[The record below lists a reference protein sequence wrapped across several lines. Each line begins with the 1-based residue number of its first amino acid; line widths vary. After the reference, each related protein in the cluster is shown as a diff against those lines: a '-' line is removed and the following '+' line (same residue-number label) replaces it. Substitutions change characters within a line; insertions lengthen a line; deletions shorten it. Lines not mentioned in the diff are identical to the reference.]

1 MAACVKALGQDIP
14 AGQTI
19 FLRGLVSIA
28 MLAAIAWRMNDFSLL
43 VAKDWRSHALRSLCG
58 TGSMFG
64 FFAALTLMPLADVTA
79 ISFTAPMFLTV
90 LAMLFLGER
99 IHRYRWTALIAGLL
113 GVLIMIGPH
122 LAFSDQNSL
131 GVGIALMSALLSA
144 VAMMFL
150 RGMSGGEH
158 AITITFYFSITSS
171 LCAALT
177 AFWGWPMPTLQQWLF
192 IAGASVMG
200 GVGQLAMTYSYRY
213 AEASTLAPLDYT
225 NMVMAV
231 LLGYF
236 FFGEV
241 PGLSIW
247 MGAPLIIAAG
257 LVIFWREYTLHKSL
271 STGAA

>member
-1 MAACVKALGQDIP
+1 MGACVKALGRDIP

-19 FLRGLVSIA
+19 FLRGLVSMSI
-28 MLAAIAWRMNDFSLL
+28 LALIAWRMKDFSLL
-43 VAKDWRSHALRSLCG
+43 IAKDWRSHALRSLCG

-64 FFAALTLMPLADVTA
+64 YFAALTLMPFADVTA

-99 IHRYRWTALIAGLL
+99 IHHYRWTALIVGLL
-113 GVLIMIGPH
+113 GVLIMVGPH
-122 LAFSDQNSL
+122 LAFSDKNSL
-131 GVGIALMSALLSA
+131 GAGIALVSALLSA
-144 VAMMFL
+144 LAMMFL

-158 AITITFYFSITSS
+158 AITITFYFSITST

-177 AFWGWPMPTLQQWLF
+177 AFWGWPVPTPQQWLF
-192 IAGASVMG
+192 IGGASVLG
-200 GVGQLAMTYSYRY
+200 GLGQLAMTYSYRH
-213 AEASTLAPLDYT
+213 AEASTLAPFDYT

-241 PGLSIW
+241 PALSIW

-257 LVIFWREYTLHKSL
+257 LVILWREYTLRKSL